1 MPISELSL
9 SEVLLLKSVVS
20 AYGLTCP
27 IDQLEQV
34 DQLISKLSEVQNG

>member
-27 IDQLEQV
+27 MDQLEEV
-34 DQLISKLSEVQNG
+34 DELIFKLSEVANG